1 MKNLYQIGITVF
13 FFTLFFSSC
22 LSDKKDNSTKKIEPL
37 KHDAS
42 VSFQNLNDGDTVNST
57 FTVEMGING
66 MEVEPAG
73 KFKKGFGHH
82 HIIVNCRHINEET
95 TIPADDKHI
104 HYGAGQTETELEL
117 EAGDYCL
124 TLQFADGVH
133 KSYGEELSKTI
144 NIVVE

>member
-57 FTVEMGING
+57 FTVEMGVKG
-66 MEVEPAG
+66 MEVESAG
-73 KFKKGFGHH
+73 GFKKGFGHH
-82 HIIVNCRHINEET
+82 HIIVNCTHIDEET
-95 TIPADDKHI
+95 TIPVDDKHI
-104 HYGAGQTETELEL
+104 HYGAGQTEAELEL
-117 EAGDYCL
+117 EAGNYCL
-124 TLQFADGVH
+124 TLQFADGLH

-144 NIVVE
+144 NIVVK